1 MSATSGFGIRIF
13 FQKLIMMAILPL
25 IIAGFSYL
33 FWIIYKNC
41 KKDKPNIIGKLM
53 STLVIG
59 LFLVHPNIV
68 QMMFFNFK
76 CKDVDDDKRV
86 QDDLQIIC
94 WSREHKFFS
103 FTVAIPSILVWG
115 LGIPFF
121 ALILI
126 QRVKNQLDSV
136 DARERFGFLYR
147 GYRKSF
153 YYWEI
158 VIMYRKIGLIF
169 ISVFISAFGVIT

>member
-1 MSATSGFGIRIF
+1 LDKRKLINGTEIGPISATSGFGIRIF

-68 QMMFFNFK
+68 
-76 CKDVDDDKRV
+76 
-86 QDDLQIIC
+86 
-94 WSREHKFFS
+94 
-103 FTVAIPSILVWG
+103 
-115 LGIPFF
+115 
-121 ALILI
+121 
-126 QRVKNQLDSV
+126 
-136 DARERFGFLYR
+136 
-147 GYRKSF
+147 
-153 YYWEI
+153 
-158 VIMYRKIGLIF
+158 
-169 ISVFISAFGVIT
+169 